1 MSIINVVPSSKT
13 TTIEQIQVSTILFN
27 ISDTSCGVQVTTL
40 ETYTTPSSSV
50 ATTTLILAGTDF
62 TDNINIAGIKT
73 WICSQL
79 GLTES

>member
-1 MSIINVVPSSKT
+1 MSIINVVPSPIT

-27 ISDTSCGVQVTTL
+27 LSDTSCGVQVTTL
-40 ETYTTPSSSV
+40 ETPSSSV
-50 ATTTLILAGTDF
+50 ATTTLLLSGTDF